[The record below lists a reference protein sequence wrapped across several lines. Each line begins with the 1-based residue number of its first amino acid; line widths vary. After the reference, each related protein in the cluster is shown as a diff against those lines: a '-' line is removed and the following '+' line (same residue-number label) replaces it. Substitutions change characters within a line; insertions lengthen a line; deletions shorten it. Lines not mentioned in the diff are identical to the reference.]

1 MDRDRRQCERIYSL
15 AAQGSATDPSAAAA
29 AAAAAAAVGVLSVL
43 LLWFEVLFH
52 SGLECCSFYTAVFF
66 FSLLVHAA
74 KSNEAVAGLYN
85 TSIPF
90 LNIHLNIC
98 GILVLSDRMEV
109 GMSFVVWNGLAM
121 K

>member
-1 MDRDRRQCERIYSL
+1 M
-15 AAQGSATDPSAAAA
+15 
-29 AAAAAAAVGVLSVL
+29 
-43 LLWFEVLFH
+43 LFY
-52 SGLECCSFYTAVFF
+52 SGLECSSCYTAVFS

-90 LNIHLNIC
+90 YIHLNIC

-109 GMSFVVWNGLAM
+109 GMSFVVWDGLAM